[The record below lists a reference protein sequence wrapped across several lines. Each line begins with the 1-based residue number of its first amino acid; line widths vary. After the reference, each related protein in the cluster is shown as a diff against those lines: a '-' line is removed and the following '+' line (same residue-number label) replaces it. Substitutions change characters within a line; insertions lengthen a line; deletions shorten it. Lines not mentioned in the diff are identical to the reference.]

1 MSGPIRSTITFNLSS
16 MTNVKPRNYE
26 CPVDPN
32 QSAEVNALVL
42 TAAHQRV
49 REAIRV
55 VHTCLDDRPTK
66 SFGQT
71 VKQGGL
77 DNR

>member
-1 MSGPIRSTITFNLSS
+1 
-16 MTNVKPRNYE
+16 MTNVKPRNYD

-49 REAIRV
+49 RETIRV
-55 VHTCLDDRPTK
+55 IHTCLDDVRQALGAWTDLFLK
-66 SFGQT
+66 MSADGR
-71 VKQGGL
+71 L
-77 DNR
+77 